1 MLFRSAYGGSPA
13 NFLDV
18 GGSATAQ
25 KVKAA
30 FEIVLSDPGV
40 RAIFVNIFGGIMKCD
55 IIAEGVARAARELGI
70 SVPLVV
76 RLEGTNAD
84 KGKEI
89 LRASGLSIIA
99 AGSMAEGAKL
109 AVEAAK

>member
-1 MLFRSAYGGSPA
+1 MTVVVIGLGSMGRRRIRLLKSFADAPVV
-13 NFLDV
+13 V
-18 GGSATAQ
+18 G
-25 KVKAA
+25 VNRNP
-30 FEIVLSDPGV
+30 ER
-40 RAIFVNIFGGIMKCD
+40 RA
-55 IIAEGVARAARELGI
+55 EAARELGI
-70 SVPLVV
+70 SVPLIV

-109 AVEAAK
+109 AIGAAK